1 MANNLHFEYS
11 LSVNEKQTQQNL
23 ATFIKKTFGTD
34 KNAKLSVPIKLDI
47 STNLTNVDLKSIQD
61 QLDKQFKGKLNLHAT
76 VKIDSSNVARQA
88 QAELDR
94 ISKSLS
100 LKVGLEVDPSAM
112 KLMLGTVDVIKTL
125 NKEVTKVKDNLKDLG
140 KKIEI
145 NINGAQ
151 INNVYDGA
159 LKTAEKIQKVNAQTT
174 EEINEQLAMTKEQLA
189 HQKKLA
195 EEKKKELDIEKEK
208 QANNKKIEESNKNI
222 RKQQQQLNKELKN
235 VEAQIVA
242 EKKKA
247 DVLDKQA
254 KSAKSTAKVQEDAT
268 KKIEKSTEKIAE
280 LEKQR
285 ADNQAFLQ
293 SKREEEKALLTNIEL
308 NKQEITLLRTKIKE
322 MEKLAKAT
330 VTVTKTTGTTK
341 TTTTQ
346 APKKPTAKQTSN
358 KQVVQVD
365 TPVVQAT
372 MEATNATKAR
382 VEAENN
388 VTQAIKKQE
397 ETQAKSVQNQM
408 ETQDKLVQHTE
419 DSAKKIEA
427 ATNKTYR
434 AEDSKR
440 TLRMP
445 NGKDKIY
452 NRIAKSEFASS
463 IAGYRIHD
471 VTSLKEQKDYED
483 TIYDIMVKS
492 RGVLGTYNLELE
504 EGVALTKEQL
514 DYYKQILELL
524 NSERVKALDYRGA
537 KDKSDGKFTKAFK
550 AWEKNKDDEKLGSDL
565 DFQAEKESKIAV
577 MRRYEKEL
585 GEEILKIEK
594 AIGAQV
600 RNNTESEKEAL
611 EIEIKR
617 LQNDKKK
624 KLNSARKDAMDE
636 VKLYGKSK
644 NAKVFEELVGGSS
657 DEYDYA
663 LQKFEK
669 QIRDVGKQLN
679 REFMDKSF
687 PDLLF
692 ENIDEYFD
700 DMEERIKDYSNA
712 LNSLEGDS
720 KARVENKIKSI
731 TKNMEL
737 IKGLINTYQLLDV
750 EKAVVQEAE
759 IIDEEIE
766 KKIGQRKQ
774 ALENGALG
782 KLADP
787 SVVNV
792 IKTNMENFKDYV
804 RYTQAFRKHEHATRG
819 EVDMLL
825 VSFDRLKGAT
835 GATGEQWDDIAKKL
849 EKLLGVL
856 GKTQEEVDEVTAS
869 YREADVEAKKQEE
882 AHQNNIEQGKEM
894 AKTLNEQIQNL
905 EKGSDLWNKCK
916 DAITAFNNAVKNN
929 LDDEELDEYILKLHE
944 LSDAVMSTGKDSGN
958 LKDSNSN
965 VKIVRNKARAEEDVT
980 VQYEKQAKA
989 LYSILKAKEQGK
1001 KVSFD
1006 IDKVIDSQGRK
1017 WKEIAEDQ
1025 EKFYKKMND
1034 SQLQF
1039 AVSHMDMNDSYANK
1053 DNLFDIANFIKFDD
1067 DLKDRESIIKF
1078 LSEATAKMYI
1088 LEDLQE
1094 KMDGYKPMPTAKKS
1108 NVDITNAQTKA
1119 IVEETEAL
1127 DALAAKQ
1134 KEQQKNEEIH
1144 QKWLKDQEIAKEK
1157 EPYLKA
1163 SKKLLQR
1170 MKSSNEYKKNK
1181 EDTNFVKSFENTKQY
1196 IEALQHSDFTIEQ
1209 VVSAFEQ
1216 LKTYA
1221 HETFHMK
1228 NETIQK
1234 LVEPFVKIEG
1244 AVAQTTE
1251 DMKKVEASVEEVAKD
1266 AQVSNQATQ
1275 EKVEADVK
1283 ATQEVKEQ
1291 AQAQD
1296 TLKENVEA
1304 TAEATEKQVKA
1315 QKQMSE
1321 ELRKQLTQII
1331 PNDVL
1336 SSIPSEM
1343 LDKMFEGVAIA
1354 VDKGIKLTKTKFK
1367 DIIGVA
1373 DGLNQLD
1380 YSKALGQ
1387 RGTLVAQGR
1396 KKKDGVIYNRTDEYK
1411 AQKEAM
1417 DKQVEE
1423 LEKPLLDILKMMEKE
1438 LKGTTTKVAKEV
1450 KKSEKKQ
1457 NKTAKTENKTKVE
1470 QNKLAQQQ
1478 EAISSN
1484 IDKKQSNILQT
1495 AKDILLANKEGRQYI
1510 LDINSLIDEQGRS
1523 WQDIAKNSEKVYK
1536 NVKDTNI
1543 LYTSFENMDMNRAYG
1558 NDAQSNGIFTPANYI
1573 DKDKYDK
1580 AKTDAERIALMSE
1593 YDGKFGILFS
1603 LEEAFKQLLEQE
1615 NIQENIQE
1623 KVETSLYDQIQA
1635 IEKITNAQERFN
1647 AILELT
1653 GLNYD
1658 KIYKQHLTDQK
1669 QTPEWAINKNYQTAK
1684 MNYNYTKPLGFETTN
1699 PLAYMEDPS
1708 LASDVKAFNAEYFTR
1723 IEILSKYDDMK
1734 LQANKENKSVEEK
1747 INELLREREV
1757 ILVRLKD
1764 AQEAI
1769 LTDEEKHSL
1778 AKELKEVKK
1787 EYDSLINTGQLK
1799 QFYDTIKGQITDEVE
1814 RKKAYQNS
1822 LMHINYTYANN
1833 PNADFTKYGVTNN
1846 AQFMAERKKAMDL
1859 DSRESLLESKL
1870 RNDSLAINEIKDY
1883 EQQLHNLD
1891 KRIEELSGKQIQQTE
1906 EISNKQKQQTKEMQK
1921 QVTVQ
1926 KQIVQAKQDEF
1937 KVSDTQAEVVKKETT
1952 LEEKKAKLQNMIREN
1967 KELMLQDGEI
1977 QSLEKEITLIDEKT
1991 KALKAQGETAKL
2003 YENLKMAGVKGKSA
2017 DLMASNILIGELKGS
2032 DYGIEDLKKFKD
2044 EQVEIANLALSRA
2057 DAQMRLDQN
2066 QELIEE
2072 TIAYQRELDKL
2083 NGVVEDNT
2091 KVQQENKVVS
2101 DQLNESTVKGLSD
2114 LKSKL
2119 EAEKQ
2124 ITDTSAKTAQNMSK
2138 VAEYEDR
2145 RTQVYNDTIQNY
2157 LNKAK
2162 ELKESY
2168 VGDEELARMEEER
2181 DLLQEKIIL
2190 MQKQGETF
2198 KVLKT
2203 IADMADAGKGN
2214 FNDMVLQAKMYPDKY
2229 GSTDVEKFNQEQ
2241 EELAVLQKKL
2251 GEMALNI
2258 TEERDKLTTSNQY
2271 LEMASDEQRRLR
2283 EYIKEKT
2290 GANEVD
2296 AISLKQDKERVE
2308 VIKDLIVGLSD
2319 ANRFIAGDGLN
2330 DLGLAKLEA
2339 MLQLYQGTDGLSHAS
2354 FAGTGK
2360 DKKYF
2365 EHYRNNEE
2373 GLITDMATSVIPYE
2387 LAKYHDLY
2395 PKLES
2400 WYKELAELAKLGDT
2414 PEYKALDKKVQSLFR
2429 TIVGTIEGI
2438 VYNLIDQPIAKVDL
2452 WDAEM
2457 IYKSADDYRKE
2468 YGMQTV
2474 DSSGMKGDKEATAL
2488 ESSVK
2493 ASMRAI
2499 TAAQKGWG
2507 EVKQE
2512 VKEVKQEVQEVA
2524 TATQEAA
2531 QDTKE
2536 IATGTQ
2542 EAKNAVEE
2550 TVKARKEEAQVIEE
2564 PIEDLKTLEEYQQK
2578 YKKAPKGMTE
2588 ETFDTESALK
2598 IYHTN
2603 FSTESIGHL
2612 ESMMEMF
2619 RTKDGGVMPSY
2630 KGMALPKEVVESLGA
2645 DKLNSLLAEYAI
2657 RFHKEFKKY
2666 VQDSYMRMSHAKDL
2680 AEKGESIEDDHYF
2693 QKMTKAMEEFKAKL
2707 VKDAMKLVEA
2717 ISKSERS
2724 VFMSDDKYDD
2734 LSDYWLMEGGK
2745 GHDVAMSNSD
2755 VWFDAS
2761 SQTEYLTNQENELQT
2776 LLQTQASKKQI
2787 AEATKQEKQDAQ
2799 DIVNIKQEEAKV
2811 TNDVKQ
2817 EVEEVKQEVETTG
2830 AKWKETYVHLS
2841 RVVEASQEFKKANLG
2856 ALEAWDEIKASTES
2870 YELDEQWKEAV
2881 DAIKEYAEEM
2891 EIVLEDEEKL
2901 YQQRQQENAKT
2912 SLANTAVGEK
2922 KAADGKKLD
2931 KNGVEK
2937 DTKAKN
2943 ENTKATNK
2951 NTEATNKNNKAKQ
2964 ENAKATNKTTDAT
2977 KKSTKAKK
2985 ESTNA
2990 TKEMITIEKDATK
3003 DDYRKAA
3010 LEAIEKVSKS
3020 NTFKK
3025 YSKDDEALKK
3035 AFADL
3040 ETEAKVNK
3048 SSSAGIDYWEGL
3060 IKRLRDIATKGHVQ
3074 SSTIDNAVIPYIGGT
3089 VQKSKAS
3096 KQVKEMAEG
3105 KPSDTSKAVDDAK
3118 KIETSTVNTAK
3129 AQNDVAKATKV
3140 VKVDTNEV
3148 AKSTDVVKQNIAETT
3163 ESLDDLKDI
3172 IVSDADIN
3180 ALFDGAD
3187 ESDEAKLKALR
3198 EQAIQAAE
3206 ANKDYAKQLEE
3217 QEKSENKKANTSEKV
3232 VETKQEENKVEQQIL
3247 ETKEEEQ
3254 DVVDDIADTQKE
3266 VVVITQQAN
3275 EIDQEKLQAMKDEL
3289 NAKEKLGTEQKVQL
3303 QTLRNEIKDG
3313 EKKERAINKSIEQ
3326 ENKMIGKMQEKIA
3339 IAQDAEET
3347 AKRENE
3353 ERIKQRAELEA
3364 HIKLLEQQADE
3375 KRQAIALLE
3384 SEVEYTEDNSFQIKQ
3399 LTKEYDKLQEN
3410 ISETQAKVDELTDS
3424 YYEQQEQARK
3434 ANNEASQ
3441 QMIDEY
3447 MKRIDEEEEIRRKE
3461 SAKYLPARSGEVG
3474 EYKGGGGGGNVP
3486 PSGGSDESSINTD
3499 LNDRIK
3505 LRQRELMLQLQQIVY
3520 NKDLSDEQKM
3530 GVQILA
3536 EQILEI
3542 GQLTSSMKDLNW
3554 LTQNVKENMKEFK
3567 FSVKV
3572 DEDNKKE
3579 LAKIAEEERKELTNM
3594 YAGLFD
3600 EIDANEKLKA
3610 EKQSLEE
3617 LIALYKEKTLAQ
3629 VDEYSSKNKGYVD
3642 QDRVAELRTMIQ
3654 YMEQNISSAG
3664 EYEQVVRNIG
3674 NVFRELKFDTNQ
3686 TKQWYKMEE
3695 SAEKARASQEKQAKA
3710 QEELNRKVQD
3720 HIRIKREQ
3728 AQLYSKEIMSSK
3740 TMRNATEE
3748 EREAMKALIAQYEI
3762 KGNTIQEVNQSYAQM
3777 QRLVKDMR
3785 LEVMNKQLMEQDTLL
3800 DKVKNGIKDYVRFT
3814 LDLDDIQG
3822 VMQNVTRLFSTSFE
3836 HIKVLDEAYTNINQT
3851 MDISIEE
3858 FDVMAQKAYEV
3869 GDASGALGTDIL
3881 EMMKI
3886 YANANETV
3894 ESLNAKIAGTTA
3906 FQNVSGLSG
3915 TDATNALQTII
3926 NQFKLTTEGGYSAGD
3941 AITYVGDAITGVAY
3955 NLSKDEGDAMRE
3967 IISAVEDAGSVIE
3980 SAGGSLEWYSA
3991 VTGTLAETVNATGSE
4006 VGGAMRMITAR
4017 TLQQKEAFDEM
4028 NDSGEETEEAMANA
4042 EKALTSLG
4050 ISIRGSNGDL
4060 RSIEE
4065 VLGDVASKWQ
4075 TLSDSDQQFVA
4086 EKLAGTNRRSYFMA
4100 LMENYQR
4107 VMELQEKSMTSEGI
4121 MMEASEKHAESLTGK
4136 LNQLTN
4142 AQEKF
4147 YQSLMNSSTMKSWID
4162 FGTDSLNMITKIVQA
4177 MEGKWIPAIVGVTG
4191 ALITFKKVMS
4201 GLSWEQFLSNCMLAV
4216 AKMMGVA
4223 EGANIATVA
4232 LQAFK
4237 AGLKGI
4243 VVGAVI
4249 AGIAYLIQ
4257 SFDSLDERTA
4267 KATDALN
4274 NYISVMND
4282 TEGHVQAVEMMDLKI
4297 KKINNQNTSLEN
4309 QQQLIKEVN
4318 AELSRHGEAYGDI
4331 KSILDN
4337 ENLSLEYRLEL
4348 LDQEISKRREAAELA
4363 AREAFDDTDWGNDVY
4378 KAQGNVV
4385 TDATDR
4391 MKQGY
4396 DDVNF
4401 TGGDTVQFEK
4411 SWIEVTTEINKA
4423 YQEGVKQFN
4432 EIRKAYAQ
4440 ELISSEE
4447 YQQAYEDFIAFETS
4461 IAEQVASVEEYTG
4474 RTVEF
4479 ATQNFADIHTEAV
4492 NTMTQS
4498 QQDYIK
4504 NLSELEQ
4511 SQQLLDSMLNDGIQ
4525 SSELTELLENDIFS
4539 DFRGDITKTSDV
4551 VDYLD
4556 NKVKNLQTSIDSFD
4570 ASNVND
4576 TSTGDFDTSG
4586 LSNTTQTVQQ
4596 ANKAYIEQLN
4606 IIEDIQAMLDS
4617 IDENGYTLEIA
4628 TEAIDSGLLDD
4639 YIGSVED
4646 GTAVQEHLNQKIY
4659 EAQEIANQAYY
4670 NMMKDDENFWATKMA
4685 NSENWRDHEQK
4696 VQNDIVALTAQ
4707 ALGIQETD
4715 FANFINTKGGFRQ
4728 VDYSN
4733 CNTMAQAEN
4742 KLQASLMS
4750 QISGY
4755 VAQMTNSKAGYRQ
4768 TDMSNIVQFLNTQGA
4783 KEAQTVQ
4790 ELMALWAKFYDAKA
4804 KAIQA
4809 EIADYNRRTQE
4820 LVNME
4825 TQLGEEAWLEDGAL
4839 KHGLLN
4845 AIKKQSQLKLD
4856 NVAMTNYFAGLTA
4869 GFGGVGGGVGQS
4881 YVGGKGIG
4889 GGLGGGTPST
4899 NKVGSGGSGSGR
4911 KPSGSG
4917 SGSSYK
4923 PSGSGSG
4930 DSGSGASEQEVEDM
4944 ELEIDRYYTL
4954 NDAITDVENALSKL
4968 QAEREK
4974 ITTKS
4979 AYKKSMQK
4987 EIDLIN
4993 QQIKALQNLN
5003 KEQTKERNEIK
5014 NTLSKNGFKFDST
5027 GDITNYASR
5036 LKALQ
5041 NDANSKSG
5049 DKKESAIAQVENL
5062 VELIERY
5069 NELNDS
5075 AIPET
5080 NIEIIELQ
5088 NSIAELNKE
5097 LAENMKDI
5105 EALGDRYFN
5114 VARKIASVD
5123 NALTMNGLLQD
5134 STEDEERRIELMRE
5148 EQKLMKQKQQYLKE
5162 QKSVAQ
5168 SEANELMKELKAQG
5182 VKFGNSG
5189 NIVRYDEM
5197 MKDLTIKANSL
5208 VGDAQDESV
5217 EDAQELLELIEKYVE
5232 LTEGTIPELD
5242 QSWQEYANSI
5252 EEVNKEIEE
5261 MYHAHQE
5268 TAVQTQKDIASA
5280 YEHYLTERYN
5290 KVKEAL
5296 QEEQDLYNKAY
5307 DEENYQRQLK
5317 EQQRA
5322 LDEIAQQIAIY
5333 SRDTSQAGKLKLQQ
5347 LQEEYLEQ
5355 QEAINDMIRE
5365 NEKSLVDDRFAEEQE
5380 ALDKELELLTSPEH
5394 LIQVVN
5400 DAIGSGLIT
5409 IGDQVLSLNTVMSNW
5424 LNETGD
5430 GLYALGG
5437 ELKTELI
5444 DNLQNAKDILG
5455 DMGLLKN
5462 GSISLASSQAL
5473 LGSLSNTGAL
5483 SSSVTFNAPL
5493 MTIEGNVDPTV
5504 MPELKSELA
5513 KLEQTILTKIAK
5525 SMK

>member
-11 LSVNEKQTQQNL
+11 LSVNEQQTQKNL
-23 ATFIKKTFGTD
+23 TKFIEKTFGKGNNT
-34 KNAKLSVPIKLDI
+34 KLAVPIKLDI
-47 STNLTNVDLKSIQD
+47 TTNLTNVDLRSIQE
-61 QLDKQFKGKLNLHAT
+61 QLDKQFKGKLTLNAT
-76 VKIDSSNVARQA
+76 VKIDASNVARQA
-88 QAELDR
+88 QNKLDE

-100 LKVGLEVDPSAM
+100 LKVGLEIDPSAM

-208 QANNKKIEESNKNI
+208 QANNKKIEESNKKI
-222 RKQQQQLNKELKN
+222 RQQQQQLNKELKN
-235 VEAQIVA
+235 VEAQISA

-341 TTTTQ
+341 TTTVQ
-346 APKKPTAKQTSN
+346 PPKKPTAKQTSN
-358 KQVVQVD
+358 KKVVQVD

-372 MEATNATKAR
+372 MDATNATKAR

-397 ETQAKSVQNQM
+397 EAQAKSVQNQID
-408 ETQDKLVQHTE
+408 TQNKLVQHTE
-419 DSAKKIEA
+419 DSAKKIEVA
-427 ATNKTYR
+427 ANKTYR

-445 NGKDKIY
+445 NGRDKIY
-452 NRIAKSEFASS
+452 NRIAGSEFASS

-471 VTSLKEQKDYED
+471 VTSAEEQNEYELVLLN
-483 TIYDIMVKS
+483 TLIKS
-492 RGVLGTYNLELE
+492 RNVLTDFNIELK
-504 EGVALTKEQL
+504 EGVALTEEQVNLIQERARLIQKEMV
-514 DYYKQILELL
+514 DTKEMAG
-524 NSERVKALDYRGA
+524 S
-537 KDKSDGKFTKAFK
+537 KDKAYRTPFNNALKAYL
-550 AWEKNKDDEKLGSDL
+550 ANPENAELGSKL
-565 DFQAEKESKIAV
+565 DFQAEKVSKIGAMYKYLAALKQELTRLEDMLGV
-577 MRRYEKEL
+577 KIKENAEVEAKRLEMETKRDERATGIKAKTAENQSNRALSKNIYKDAGDFLKEEVYGFDVDQLDNAFDEYYEELAEQSNMMSEAIGEKFNFTKQGKVNYEELNRYFELMEKRTEEWKSQMASASDVDRKKLQDNIEYAEEDIKYLKMLANSITTVDALANTKSLDFEMEDEAEDL
-585 GEEILKIEK
+585 GE
-594 AIGAQV
+594 
-600 RNNTESEKEAL
+600 
-611 EIEIKR
+611 
-617 LQNDKKK
+617 
-624 KLNSARKDAMDE
+624 
-636 VKLYGKSK
+636 
-644 NAKVFEELVGGSS
+644 
-657 DEYDYA
+657 
-663 LQKFEK
+663 
-669 QIRDVGKQLN
+669 
-679 REFMDKSF
+679 
-687 PDLLF
+687 
-692 ENIDEYFD
+692 
-700 DMEERIKDYSNA
+700 
-712 LNSLEGDS
+712 
-720 KARVENKIKSI
+720 
-731 TKNMEL
+731 
-737 IKGLINTYQLLDV
+737 
-750 EKAVVQEAE
+750 VVQAM
-759 IIDEEIE
+759 
-766 KKIGQRKQ
+766 
-774 ALENGALG
+774 EN
-782 KLADP
+782 LADP
-787 SVVNV
+787 KLVSKVR
-792 IKTNMENFKDYV
+792 TQAENFDFFV
-804 RYTQAFRKHEHATRG
+804 QRTHALNEQTHQLKG
-819 EVDMLL
+819 EVLAMLAY
-825 VSFDRLKGAT
+825 FD
-835 GATGEQWDDIAKKL
+835 KL
-849 EKLLGVL
+849 NKSTKTSNEDWEKLANKLAKYREIL
-856 GKTQEEVDEVTAS
+856 GKTEEEINEFAIA
-869 YREADVEAKKQEE
+869 EKNKDVKAEEAKTLMK
-882 AHQNNIEQGKEM
+882 ATIKQGKE
-894 AKTLNEQIQNL
+894 
-905 EKGSDLWNKCK
+905 
-916 DAITAFNNAVKNN
+916 
-929 LDDEELDEYILKLHE
+929 YIKQLQQQ
-944 LSDAVMSTGKDSGN
+944 MSTMDKETEAWEKRNKAINVFKQLIKDESIGKEKIDEQVLGLYNLLNSNKEKDSGDFKESKN
-958 LKDSNSN
+958 NI
-965 VKIVRNKARAEEDVT
+965 KIVRQQAKAEEDIV
-980 VQYEKQAKA
+980 VKYEKQANA
-989 LYSILKAKEQGK
+989 LYEILKLKKEGK

-1006 IDKVIDSQGRK
+1006 INKLIDSEGNG
-1017 WKEIAEDQ
+1017 WKKIAEEQ
-1025 EKFYKKMND
+1025 EKSYRKMKPHMIDFEFQNVD
-1034 SQLQF
+1034 MHTKF
-1039 AVSHMDMNDSYANK
+1039 ANGDTSNIFDPTSYMKYDEDAIKTTEDM
-1053 DNLFDIANFIKFDD
+1053 IKVLAEF
-1067 DLKDRESIIKF
+1067 S
-1078 LSEATAKMYI
+1078 AKAY
-1088 LEDLQE
+1088 LLAELQE
-1094 KMDGYKPMPTAKKS
+1094 KMKTHKPMQNSKA
-1108 NVDITNAQTKA
+1108 NLDIANATTKA
-1119 IVEETEAL
+1119 KIEEAKAT
-1127 DALAAKQ
+1127 DAVIAKQ
-1134 KEQQKNEEIH
+1134 KEQQKNEEMH
-1144 QKWLKDQEIAKEK
+1144 QEWLEKQQLAKDK

-1163 SKKLLQR
+1163 SKEIIKRIKGSTVYKNNKDDEKFMNSVKQTFMYIDNLKHSEATLQQTV
-1170 MKSSNEYKKNK
+1170 
-1181 EDTNFVKSFENTKQY
+1181 DAFEN
-1196 IEALQHSDFTIEQ
+1196 
-1209 VVSAFEQ
+1209 

-1251 DMKKVEASVEEVAKD
+1251 DMKKVEASVEEVAQD
-1266 AQVSNQATQ
+1266 AQTSNQATQ
-1275 EKVEADVK
+1275 EKAQADAK

-1331 PNDVL
+1331 PSDVL

-1343 LDKMFEGVAIA
+1343 LDKMFEGVARA

-1438 LKGTTTKVAKEV
+1438 LKGTTAKVSNQV
-1450 KKSEKKQ
+1450 KKSEKQQ
-1457 NKTAKTENKTKVE
+1457 NKTAKTQNKTKQE
-1470 QNKLAQQQ
+1470 QNKLVQQQ
-1478 EAISSN
+1478 VQVENSLTDVEEQRLKIAKEIVKAREL
-1484 IDKKQSNILQT
+1484 DK
-1495 AKDILLANKEGRQYI
+1495 EYI
-1510 LDINSLIDEQGRS
+1510 IDINSLVDEQGRK
-1523 WQDIAKNSEKVYK
+1523 WQDIAKAYEKDHMK
-1536 NVKDTNI
+1536 LQHDI
-1543 LYTSFENMDMNRAYG
+1543 LYQAYENTDMTRVYDMGKKGDSLATGKYVN
-1558 NDAQSNGIFTPANYI
+1558 NDEWSVKLP
-1573 DKDKYDK
+1573 
-1580 AKTDAERIALMSE
+1580 DAEKARLLSE
-1593 YDGKFGILFS
+1593 YEAKNELIEPIRKLVQQ
-1603 LEEAFKQLLEQE
+1603 LEMKSTNAIEEVKEQVV
-1615 NIQENIQE
+1615 QQE
-1623 KVETSLYDQIQA
+1623 KVETSLHDQIQA
-1635 IEKITNAQERFN
+1635 IEKMTNSQKRFN

-1658 KIYKQHLTDQK
+1658 KVLKEQSDYFKNASDWEKDKALQNMQMNKIYEEGIDGRTDPYSFLSYDFLPPMPNESRSVQGINALSSIYAVNNVLSIFK
-1669 QTPEWAINKNYQTAK
+1669 EMKNKEVKAINKA
-1684 MNYNYTKPLGFETTN
+1684 
-1699 PLAYMEDPS
+1699 
-1708 LASDVKAFNAEYFTR
+1708 
-1723 IEILSKYDDMK
+1723 IE
-1734 LQANKENKSVEEK
+1734 
-1747 INELLREREV
+1747 
-1757 ILVRLKD
+1757 
-1764 AQEAI
+1764 
-1769 LTDEEKHSL
+1769 
-1778 AKELKEVKK
+1778 AKEEERRKAEQATNSVDNLKNEVA
-1787 EYDSLINTGQLK
+1787 SLEDELKSINIAPL
-1799 QFYDTIKGQITDEVE
+1799 D
-1814 RKKAYQNS
+1814 
-1822 LMHINYTYANN
+1822 HIN
-1833 PNADFTKYGVTNN
+1833 K
-1846 AQFMAERKKAMDL
+1846 R
-1859 DSRESLLESKL
+1859 
-1870 RNDSLAINEIKDY
+1870 INEIEKNPIYSENMKTLKEESKKNLAAGGLKIDNKSIMQNIFKILEHLKMNHIYEGAIGDTSHAESMGESYGLKDVAAF
-1883 EQQLHNLD
+1883 LKLD
-1891 KRIEELSGKQIQQTE
+1891 AELSKLVMDRSNAEAMIERKHDIEERLKLKREELDLATKEVDTKEKQAVAENKIAD
-1906 EISNKQKQQTKEMQK
+1906 NKQKQVTAQKQIVQAKQEEQNISKEEKEVTNNKQK

-1926 KQIVQAKQDEF
+1926 KQIVQAKQEEQNIEVETNKAIDEGTSKIQERLEAIDKLTGVERIEAMQEFTNEF
-1937 KVSDTQAEVVKKETT
+1937 KNPLNADTSYKKLQNRATELLKKYMSSPEEVDEGIKELFDDTLEKRMIKGFEGLYDLSKFEGVYDSRYSKDILHKNKDYLYYQGTADDLNFDMAEQNKRKKELKDTLKIMGSYEGLKTFLIFFSDSVKRALEQEGNAIKQSENIVESKTDTIKEQANAQDNLNEVKKEEVKIESETIDNT
-1952 LEEKKAKLQNMIREN
+1952 QKLVDLENQRKRILANIKYTKEDMLSYDELDNLKEDLKLN
-1967 KELMLQDGEI
+1967 KE
-1977 QSLEKEITLIDEKT
+1977 KT
-1991 KALKAQGETAKL
+1991 RELRKQGETAKFL
-2003 YENLKMAGVKGKSA
+2003 EKVKEDAEEGQSA
-2017 DLMASNILIGELKGS
+2017 KLANKRLQEIFKNQSGDYSK
-2032 DYGIEDLKKFKD
+2032 YGI
-2044 EQVEIANLALSRA
+2044 
-2057 DAQMRLDQN
+2057 
-2066 QELIEE
+2066 
-2072 TIAYQRELDKL
+2072 
-2083 NGVVEDNT
+2083 
-2091 KVQQENKVVS
+2091 
-2101 DQLNESTVKGLSD
+2101 
-2114 LKSKL
+2114 
-2119 EAEKQ
+2119 
-2124 ITDTSAKTAQNMSK
+2124 
-2138 VAEYEDR
+2138 
-2145 RTQVYNDTIQNY
+2145 
-2157 LNKAK
+2157 
-2162 ELKESY
+2162 
-2168 VGDEELARMEEER
+2168 
-2181 DLLQEKIIL
+2181 
-2190 MQKQGETF
+2190 
-2198 KVLKT
+2198 
-2203 IADMADAGKGN
+2203 
-2214 FNDMVLQAKMYPDKY
+2214 
-2229 GSTDVEKFNQEQ
+2229 TDVEKFIKEQKAIGVLMNEQVGMKQDVEAQRSLQDELSEYEKQLKNVEKQIEEINSKKQ
-2241 EELAVLQKKL
+2241 EELK
-2251 GEMALNI
+2251 I
-2258 TEERDKLTTSNQY
+2258 T
-2271 LEMASDEQRRLR
+2271 
-2283 EYIKEKT
+2283 
-2290 GANEVD
+2290 
-2296 AISLKQDKERVE
+2296 QDV
-2308 VIKDLIVGLSD
+2308 
-2319 ANRFIAGDGLN
+2319 
-2330 DLGLAKLEA
+2330 
-2339 MLQLYQGTDGLSHAS
+2339 
-2354 FAGTGK
+2354 
-2360 DKKYF
+2360 
-2365 EHYRNNEE
+2365 
-2373 GLITDMATSVIPYE
+2373 
-2387 LAKYHDLY
+2387 
-2395 PKLES
+2395 
-2400 WYKELAELAKLGDT
+2400 
-2414 PEYKALDKKVQSLFR
+2414 
-2429 TIVGTIEGI
+2429 
-2438 VYNLIDQPIAKVDL
+2438 AKVT
-2452 WDAEM
+2452 EQM
-2457 IYKSADDYRKE
+2457 S
-2468 YGMQTV
+2468 
-2474 DSSGMKGDKEATAL
+2474 
-2488 ESSVK
+2488 
-2493 ASMRAI
+2493 
-2499 TAAQKGWG
+2499 
-2507 EVKQE
+2507 
-2512 VKEVKQEVQEVA
+2512 
-2524 TATQEAA
+2524 
-2531 QDTKE
+2531 DTL
-2536 IATGTQ
+2536 
-2542 EAKNAVEE
+2542 
-2550 TVKARKEEAQVIEE
+2550 EE
-2564 PIEDLKTLEEYQQK
+2564 PLKDLKTLEEYQAQSG
-2578 YKKAPKGMTE
+2578 KASSGDETF
-2588 ETFDTESALK
+2588 ETFDEAIARKHKFTDDA
-2598 IYHTN
+2598 
-2603 FSTESIGHL
+2603 IGYL
-2612 ESMMEMF
+2612 EGMLGRFYLE
-2619 RTKDGGVMPSY
+2619 DGGIGTSY
-2630 KGMALPKEVVESLGA
+2630 AGTGLTNELIDSLGA
-2645 DKLNSLLAEYAI
+2645 ENLNKIIAQHMEMYHNEYGKVARMYKDLEYLARTLDGDVENN
-2657 RFHKEFKKY
+2657 KEFKDLTLKVENLEEKIRQDAIALVNDALKSKENTWYNDEKY
-2666 VQDSYMRMSHAKDL
+2666 INIDDLRTTPEGKRYNVYMSNMDFSSEHKDYKESVLANKQKLQDTIKIKKATQEVAQEVKKENKETQNLVQSVNKIVENKKEEEEVQANIAKNKRD
-2680 AEKGESIEDDHYF
+2680 EVDTSN
-2693 QKMTKAMEEFKAKL
+2693 KL
-2707 VKDAMKLVEA
+2707 V
-2717 ISKSERS
+2717 
-2724 VFMSDDKYDD
+2724 
-2734 LSDYWLMEGGK
+2734 
-2745 GHDVAMSNSD
+2745 
-2755 VWFDAS
+2755 
-2761 SQTEYLTNQENELQT
+2761 
-2776 LLQTQASKKQI
+2776 
-2787 AEATKQEKQDAQ
+2787 
-2799 DIVNIKQEEAKV
+2799 
-2811 TNDVKQ
+2811 DVKQ
-2817 EVEEVKQEVETTG
+2817 QELSVTNKIAETVQETKEEEEKAQADIIKDKKDEIDTSKQLVDVKQQDLSVTNKITEAVQETKEEEEVLNKFVEKG
-2830 AKWKETYVHLS
+2830 NEDWYQTYQYLS
-2841 RVVEASQEFKKANLG
+2841 RVVESSKDFAKANRLVKEEWEE
-2856 ALEAWDEIKASTES
+2856 LKEEADMSET
-2870 YELDEQWKEAV
+2870 DDQWKEMVKRVYDFANELGV
-2881 DAIKEYAEEM
+2881 AFKTEKGLYDQRKQALKDINILTTSAEEIVAKSLTM
-2891 EIVLEDEEKL
+2891 ESKDGESDRDYGSIEETLDYNKTKLESLGISEK
-2901 YQQRQQENAKT
+2901 QIEATNKEAKAENE
-2912 SLANTAVGEK
+2912 LA
-2922 KAADGKKLD
+2922 
-2931 KNGVEK
+2931 
-2937 DTKAKN
+2937 KAKN
-2943 ENTKATNK
+2943 ETANATDKA
-2951 NTEATNKNNKAKQ
+2951 NKAK
-2964 ENAKATNKTTDAT
+2964 ENSNKT
-2977 KKSTKAKK
+2977 S
-2985 ESTNA
+2985 
-2990 TKEMITIEKDATK
+2990 
-3003 DDYRKAA
+3003 
-3010 LEAIEKVSKS
+3010 KVSKPKQS
-3020 NTFKK
+3020 DTSLGEMISIPKSTNKRDYIDGTLNAIKKVIGSSTFKK
-3025 YSKDDEALKK
+3025 YAVNDASLKDAIN
-3035 AFADL
+3035 DL
-3040 ETEAKVNK
+3040 DKEAKVNK
-3048 SSSAGIDYWEGL
+3048 SSSVGIDYWEGL
-3060 IKRLRDIATKGHVQ
+3060 IKRLKELGAKGHVQ
-3074 SSTIDNAVIPYIGGT
+3074 ETTIDNMLIPYIGGEIP
-3089 VQKSKAS
+3089 KSKAN
-3096 KQVKEMAEG
+3096 KAVKDKAASLG
-3105 KPSDTSKAVDDAK
+3105 TTSKETVDDAK

-3187 ESDEAKLKALR
+3187 ESDETKLNKLR
-3198 EQAIQAAE
+3198 EQAIQMAE

-3217 QEKSENKKANTSEKV
+3217 QEKSENKKVDSSEKV
-3232 VETKQEENKVEQQIL
+3232 VETKKEENKVEQQIL

-3254 DVVDDIADTQKE
+3254 NVADDIADTQKE
-3266 VVVITQQAN
+3266 VVIITQQAN

-3289 NAKEKLGTEQKVQL
+3289 NAKEKLGAEQKAQL
-3303 QTLRNEIKDG
+3303 QTLKNEIKEG
-3313 EKKERAINKSIEQ
+3313 EKKEKAINKSIEQ

-3339 IAQDAEET
+3339 LAQDAEET
-3347 AKRENE
+3347 ARKENE
-3353 ERIKQRAELEA
+3353 ERVKQKAELEA
-3364 HIKLLEQQADE
+3364 HIKLLQQQADE

-3384 SEVEYTEDNSFQIKQ
+3384 SEVEYTEDNTFQIKQ

-3410 ISETQAKVDELTDS
+3410 ISETQARVDDLTDA

-3441 QMIDEY
+3441 QMMDEY
-3447 MKRIDEEEEIRRKE
+3447 MKRIEQEDEIRRKE
-3461 SAKYLPARSGEVG
+3461 SAKYLPPISGEVG
-3474 EYKGGGGGGNVP
+3474 EYKGGGSGGGNVP

-3542 GQLTSSMKDLNW
+3542 GQLASSMKDLNW

-3594 YAGLFD
+3594 YASLFD

-3610 EKQSLEE
+3610 EKQSLKE
-3617 LIALYKEKTLAQ
+3617 LISLYKEKTLAQ

-3654 YMEQNISSAG
+3654 YMEQNIASAG
-3664 EYEQVVRNIG
+3664 EYEQVVRQIG

-3686 TKQWYKMEE
+3686 TKQWYQMEA

-3710 QEELNRKVQD
+3710 QADLTKKVQD
-3720 HIRIKREQ
+3720 HIRVKKEQ
-3728 AQLYSKEIMSSK
+3728 ADLYAREILMSK
-3740 TMRNATEE
+3740 TMQKATEE
-3748 EREAMKALIAQYEI
+3748 ERMAMESLIRQYDI
-3762 KGNTIQEVNQSYAQM
+3762 TGSSIQEVNQSYAQM
-3777 QRLVKDMR
+3777 QRLVKDMK
-3785 LEVMNKQLMEQDTLL
+3785 LDVMNRQLMEQDTWL

-3851 MDISIEE
+3851 MSITTEE
-3858 FDVMAQKAYEV
+3858 FDTMAQKAYEV

-3894 ESLNAKIAGTTA
+3894 ESLNSKIAGTTA

-3926 NQFKLTTEGGYSAGD
+3926 NQFKLTTEEGYSAGD

-3955 NLSKDEGDAMRE
+3955 NLSKDEGDAMQE
-3967 IISAVEDAGSVIE
+3967 IISAVEDAGSVIAQ
-3980 SAGGSLEWYSA
+3980 AGGSLEWYSA

-4017 TLQQKEAFDEM
+4017 TLQQKEAFDEL
-4028 NDSGEETEEAMANA
+4028 NDSGEETEVAMANA
-4042 EKALTSLG
+4042 EKALTNLG
-4050 ISIRGSNGDL
+4050 ISIRGSDGDL

-4107 VMELQEKSMTSEGI
+4107 VMELQGLSMQSEGI

-4201 GLSWEQFLSNCMLAV
+4201 GLSWEQFLSNCVLAV

-4309 QQQLIKEVN
+4309 QQQLIEEVN
-4318 AELSRHGEAYGDI
+4318 AELSKHGEAYGDI

-4348 LDQEISKRREAAELA
+4348 LDQEISKRREVAELA

-4385 TDATDR
+4385 ADATDR
-4391 MKQGY
+4391 MKTGY

-4423 YQEGVKQFN
+4423 YQEGVDQFN

-4479 ATQNFADIHTEAV
+4479 ATQNFAEIHTDAV

-4556 NKVKNLQTSIDSFD
+4556 NKVKNLQNSIDSFD

-4586 LSNTTQTVQQ
+4586 LSSTTQTVQQ

-4606 IIEDIQAMLDS
+4606 IIEDIQAMLDN
-4617 IDENGYTLEIA
+4617 IDENGYTLEVA

-4639 YIGSVED
+4639 YIGSVEN

-4670 NMMKDDENFWATKMA
+4670 NMMKDDENFWAQKMA

-4755 VAQMTNSKAGYRQ
+4755 VAQMTNAKAGYRQ

-4790 ELMALWAKFYDAKA
+4790 ELMTLWAKFYDAKA

-4809 EIADYNRRTQE
+4809 EIADYNRRTEE
-4820 LVNME
+4820 LVDME

-4839 KHGLLN
+4839 KHGMLN

-4869 GFGGVGGGVGQS
+4869 GFSGVGGGVGQS
-4881 YVGGKGIG
+4881 YVGGAGIG
-4889 GGLGGGTPST
+4889 GGLGSGTPST
-4899 NKVGSGGSGSGR
+4899 NKVGSGGSGSGY
-4911 KPSGSG
+4911 KPSG

-4923 PSGSGSG
+4923 PSSGSGSG
-4930 DSGSGASEQEVEDM
+4930 SGSGASEQEVEDM

-5041 NDANSKSG
+5041 NSANSKSG
-5049 DKKESAIAQVENL
+5049 AKKESAIAQVEHL

-5123 NALTMNGLLQD
+5123 NALAMNSLLQD
-5134 STEDEERRIELMRE
+5134 STENEERKIELMRE
-5148 EQKLMKQKQQYLKE
+5148 EQKLMQEKQKYLKQ
-5162 QKSVAQ
+5162 QKSLAQ
-5168 SEANELMKELKAQG
+5168 SEANELMKQLKAQG
-5182 VKFGNSG
+5182 VKFGNGG
-5189 NIVRYDEM
+5189 NIVHYDEM

-5217 EDAQELLELIEKYVE
+5217 EDAQELLELIDKYVE

-5380 ALDKELELLTSPEH
+5380 ALNEELELLTSPEH